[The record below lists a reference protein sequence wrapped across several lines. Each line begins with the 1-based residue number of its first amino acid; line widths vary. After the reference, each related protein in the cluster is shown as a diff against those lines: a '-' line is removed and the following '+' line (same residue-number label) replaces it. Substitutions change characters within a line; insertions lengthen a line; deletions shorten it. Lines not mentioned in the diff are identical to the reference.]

1 MNSNEEDPKG
11 GHNDEEVALY
21 SDISAR
27 VTEMKHSKEMS
38 EFFKGSD
45 MTMCAPERVTEILYL
60 WSQGWSQNK
69 ICKKLKADPYSVS
82 TIVVEYADF
91 GGKWRELGG
100 KLAARAYLR
109 LADLENELIDV
120 VANKL
125 SDGSLKVGFK
135 DLKELSIAKANA
147 SREALTARGEA
158 SNISEERVVYTQED
172 YELAAKA
179 AADRIKTMKRAT
191 TEEVT
196 DV

>member
-1 MNSNEEDPKG
+1 MKSTRE
-11 GHNDEEVALY
+11 EEVALY

-45 MTMCAPERVTEILYL
+45 MTMCAPE
-60 WSQGWSQNK
+60 
-69 ICKKLKADPYSVS
+69 KLKADPYSVS